1 MSDSAPD
8 KSAEKPAPAAGK
20 SAAGGML
27 PTIIAVVL
35 APVLSWAVV
44 NFVLIP
50 KLTTQIKSELTTI
63 MAKAS
68 KHDGTEAASEHE
80 AEADA
85 GAGAAAGGHGEAKG
99 EAGGK
104 DKPAARPKFENLTV
118 NIAGTLGTRYLKVT
132 FNVVGKNDAA
142 NKKIDA
148 KYAELV
154 DTTLTIL
161 ASLSMPELDEPS
173 SKAVVR
179 GRLVAAFN
187 DLLKAPLVEQV
198 FFSDFVVQ

>member
-8 KSAEKPAPAAGK
+8 KSAEKPASAAGK
-20 SAAGGML
+20 SAGGML

-35 APVLSWAVV
+35 APVLSWVV
-44 NFVLIP
+44 VSFVVIP
-50 KLTTQIKSELTTI
+50 KLTDNIKSELTTI
-63 MAKAS
+63 MAQAS
-68 KHDGTEAASEHE
+68 NRDGTEVGAGHQ
-80 AEADA
+80 ADA
-85 GAGAAAGGHGEAKG
+85 GAGAQAAPKG

-104 DKPAARPKFENLTV
+104 EKPEVRPKFENLTV
-118 NIAGTLGTRYLKVT
+118 NIAGTQGTRYLKVT

-148 KYAELV
+148 KYAEMV

>member
-8 KSAEKPAPAAGK
+8 KSAEKPASAAGK
-20 SAAGGML
+20 SAGGML

-35 APVLSWAVV
+35 APVLSWALVQ
-44 NFVLIP
+44 FWLID
-50 KLTTQIKSELTTI
+50 KLKKEIKSEI
-63 MAKAS
+63 NSIVDQAS
-68 KHDGTEAASEHE
+68 KGDGIEAAQEPE
-80 AEADA
+80 A
-85 GAGAAAGGHGEAKG
+85 GAGAKAAPKG

-104 DKPAARPKFENLTV
+104 EKPEVRPKFESLTV
-118 NIAGTLGTRYLKVT
+118 NIAGTQGTRYLKVT

-148 KYAELV
+148 KHAELV
-154 DTTLTIL
+154 DATLTIL
-161 ASLSMPELDEPS
+161 SGLSMPELNEPS
-173 SKAVVR
+173 GKAVVR

>member
-20 SAAGGML
+20 SAGGML

-50 KLTTQIKSELTTI
+50 KLTKDIKSELTTI
-63 MAKAS
+63 MAQAS
-68 KHDGTEAASEHE
+68 KRDGTEVAPEH
-80 AEADA
+80 DGGA
-85 GAGAAAGGHGEAKG
+85 GAGAGADAHAAPKGDAAGKE
-99 EAGGK
+99 
-104 DKPAARPKFENLTV
+104 KPEVRPKFENLTV
-118 NIAGTLGTRYLKVT
+118 NIAGTQGTRYLKVT

-148 KYAELV
+148 KYAEMV

>member
-20 SAAGGML
+20 SAVGGML

-50 KLTTQIKSELTTI
+50 KLTKDIKSELTTI
-63 MAKAS
+63 MAQAS
-68 KHDGTEAASEHE
+68 KRDGTEAAAEHE
-80 AEADA
+80 ADAHADA
-85 GAGAAAGGHGEAKG
+85 GAHGAPKADASGHGKEKV
-99 EAGGK
+99 EV
-104 DKPAARPKFENLTV
+104 RPKFENLTV
-118 NIAGTLGTRYLKVT
+118 NIAGTQGTRYLKVT

-148 KYAELV
+148 KYAEMV

>member
-8 KSAEKPAPAAGK
+8 KSAEKPASAAGK
-20 SAAGGML
+20 SAGGML

-35 APVLSWAVV
+35 APVLSWVV
-44 NFVLIP
+44 VSFVVIP
-50 KLTTQIKSELTTI
+50 KLTDNIKSELTTI
-63 MAKAS
+63 MAQAS
-68 KHDGTEAASEHE
+68 KRDGTEVGAAH
-80 AEADA
+80 EADA
-85 GAGAAAGGHGEAKG
+85 GAGAHAAPKG

-104 DKPAARPKFENLTV
+104 EKPEVRPKFENLTV
-118 NIAGTLGTRYLKVT
+118 NIAGTQGTRYLKVT

-154 DTTLTIL
+154 DATLTIL
-161 ASLSMPELDEPS
+161 SSVSMPELNEPS
-173 SKAVVR
+173 GKVVVR

>member
-8 KSAEKPAPAAGK
+8 KSAEKPAAAAGK
-20 SAAGGML
+20 SAGGGML

-35 APVLSWAVV
+35 APALSWAVV
-44 NFVLIP
+44 NFLLIP
-50 KLTTQIKSELTTI
+50 KLTKDIKSELTTI
-63 MAKAS
+63 MAQAS
-68 KHDGTEAASEHE
+68 KRDGAEVGAEHE
-80 AEADA
+80 ADAHADA
-85 GAGAAAGGHGEAKG
+85 GAHGAPKAEAGGHG
-99 EAGGK
+99 GK
-104 DKPAARPKFENLTV
+104 EKVEVRPKFENLTV
-118 NIAGTLGTRYLKVT
+118 NIAGTQGTRYLKVT

-154 DTTLTIL
+154 DATLTIL

>member
-8 KSAEKPAPAAGK
+8 KSAEKAVPAAGK
-20 SAAGGML
+20 SSGGML

-50 KLTTQIKSELTTI
+50 QLTKDIKSELTTI
-63 MAKAS
+63 MAQAS
-68 KHDGTEAASEHE
+68 QRDGTEAAQEHE
-80 AEADA
+80 A
-85 GAGAAAGGHGEAKG
+85 GAVAPAAPKG

-104 DKPAARPKFENLTV
+104 EKPEVRPKFESLTV
-118 NIAGTLGTRYLKVT
+118 NIAGTQGTRYLKVT

-142 NKKIDA
+142 NRKIDA
-148 KYAELV
+148 KHAELV

-161 ASLSMPELDEPS
+161 SSLSMPELNEPS
-173 SKAVVR
+173 GKAVVR

>member
-20 SAAGGML
+20 SAGGGML

-35 APVLSWAVV
+35 APALSWAVV

-50 KLTTQIKSELTTI
+50 KLTKDIKSELTTI
-63 MAKAS
+63 MAQAS
-68 KHDGTEAASEHE
+68 KRDGTEAAAEHE
-80 AEADA
+80 ADAHADA
-85 GAGAAAGGHGEAKG
+85 GAHAAPKAEAGGHG
-99 EAGGK
+99 GK
-104 DKPAARPKFENLTV
+104 EKVEVRPKFENLTV
-118 NIAGTLGTRYLKVT
+118 NIAGTQGTRYLKVT

>member
-1 MSDSAPD
+1 MSDPAPD

-20 SAAGGML
+20 SGGGML

-80 AEADA
+80 ADADA
-85 GAGAAAGGHGEAKG
+85 SAAGGGHGEAKG

-104 DKPAARPKFENLTV
+104 EKPAVRPKFENLTV
-118 NIAGTLGTRYLKVT
+118 NIAGTQGTRYLKVT

-154 DTTLTIL
+154 DATLTIL

-173 SKAVVR
+173 SKTVVR

>member
-1 MSDSAPD
+1 MSDPAPD

-20 SAAGGML
+20 SAGGGML

-50 KLTTQIKSELTTI
+50 KLTKDIKSELTTI
-63 MAKAS
+63 MAQAS
-68 KHDGTEAASEHE
+68 KRDGTEAAAEHE
-80 AEADA
+80 ADAHADA
-85 GAGAAAGGHGEAKG
+85 GAHGAPKADAGGHGKEKV
-99 EAGGK
+99 EV
-104 DKPAARPKFENLTV
+104 RPKFENLTV
-118 NIAGTLGTRYLKVT
+118 NIAGTQGTRYLKVT

-148 KYAELV
+148 KYAEMV

>member
-8 KSAEKPAPAAGK
+8 KSAEKPAPTAGK
-20 SAAGGML
+20 SAGGML

-35 APVLSWAVV
+35 APLLSWVVV
-44 NFVLIP
+44 NFVVIP
-50 KLTTQIKSELTTI
+50 KLTDKIKSELTTF
-63 MAKAS
+63 MAQAS
-68 KHDGTEAASEHE
+68 KSDGTEAAQEPE
-80 AEADA
+80 A
-85 GAGAAAGGHGEAKG
+85 GAGAKAAPKG

-104 DKPAARPKFENLTV
+104 EKPEVRPKFESLTV
-118 NIAGTLGTRYLKVT
+118 NIAGTQGTRYLKVT

-148 KYAELV
+148 KHAELV
-154 DTTLTIL
+154 DATLTIL
-161 ASLSMPELDEPS
+161 SGLSMPELNEPS
-173 SKAVVR
+173 GKAVVR

>member
-20 SAAGGML
+20 SSGGML

-35 APVLSWAVV
+35 APLLSWAVV
-44 NFVLIP
+44 DFVLIP
-50 KLTTQIKSELTTI
+50 QLTKDIKSELTTI
-63 MAKAS
+63 MAQAS
-68 KHDGTEAASEHE
+68 KRDGTDAEEHE
-80 AEADA
+80 AVA
-85 GAGAAAGGHGEAKG
+85 GAVAPAAPKG

-104 DKPAARPKFENLTV
+104 EKPEVRPKFESLTV
-118 NIAGTLGTRYLKVT
+118 NIAGTQGTRYLKVT

-148 KYAELV
+148 KHAELV

-161 ASLSMPELDEPS
+161 SSLSMPELNEPS
-173 SKAVVR
+173 GKAVVR

>member
-8 KSAEKPAPAAGK
+8 KSAEKPASAAGK
-20 SAAGGML
+20 SAVGGML

-50 KLTTQIKSELTTI
+50 KLTKDIKSELTTI
-63 MAKAS
+63 MAQAS
-68 KHDGTEAASEHE
+68 KRDGTEVAPEH
-80 AEADA
+80 DA
-85 GAGAAAGGHGEAKG
+85 GAGAGADAHAAPKGDAAGKE
-99 EAGGK
+99 
-104 DKPAARPKFENLTV
+104 KPEVRPKFENLTV
-118 NIAGTLGTRYLKVT
+118 NIAGTQGTRYLKVT

-148 KYAELV
+148 KYAEMV

>member
-1 MSDSAPD
+1 
-8 KSAEKPAPAAGK
+8 
-20 SAAGGML
+20 
-27 PTIIAVVL
+27 V
-35 APVLSWAVV
+35 
-44 NFVLIP
+44 
-50 KLTTQIKSELTTI
+50 
-63 MAKAS
+63 
-68 KHDGTEAASEHE
+68 
-80 AEADA
+80 
-85 GAGAAAGGHGEAKG
+85 
-99 EAGGK
+99 
-104 DKPAARPKFENLTV
+104 RPKFENLTV
-118 NIAGTLGTRYLKVT
+118 NIAGTQGTRYLKVT

>member
-8 KSAEKPAPAAGK
+8 KSAEKPASAAGK
-20 SAAGGML
+20 SAGGML

-35 APVLSWAVV
+35 APVLAWVV
-44 NFVLIP
+44 VSFVVIP
-50 KLTTQIKSELTTI
+50 KLTDKIKRELTTI
-63 MAKAS
+63 IAQAS
-68 KHDGTEAASEHE
+68 KRDGTEAAQEPE
-80 AEADA
+80 A
-85 GAGAAAGGHGEAKG
+85 GAGAQAAPKG

-104 DKPAARPKFENLTV
+104 EKPEVRPKFENLTV
-118 NIAGTLGTRYLKVT
+118 NIAGTQGTRYLKVT

-148 KYAELV
+148 KHAELV

-161 ASLSMPELDEPS
+161 SSLSMPELNEPS
-173 SKAVVR
+173 GKAVVR

>member
-8 KSAEKPAPAAGK
+8 KSAEKPASAAGK
-20 SAAGGML
+20 SAGGML

-35 APVLSWAVV
+35 APVLSWVVV

-50 KLTTQIKSELTTI
+50 KLTQDIKSELTTI
-63 MAKAS
+63 MAQAS
-68 KHDGTEAASEHE
+68 KRDGTEVGAGY
-80 AEADA
+80 EADA
-85 GAGAAAGGHGEAKG
+85 GAGARAAPKG

-104 DKPAARPKFENLTV
+104 EKPEVRPKFENLTV
-118 NIAGTLGTRYLKVT
+118 NIAGTQGTRYLKVT

-148 KYAELV
+148 KHAELV
-154 DTTLTIL
+154 DATLTIL
-161 ASLSMPELDEPS
+161 SSLSMPELNEPS
-173 SKAVVR
+173 GKAVVR

>member
-1 MSDSAPD
+1 MSDPAPD

-20 SAAGGML
+20 SGGGML

-35 APVLSWAVV
+35 APALSWAVV
-44 NFVLIP
+44 NFMLIP
-50 KLTTQIKSELTTI
+50 KLTTDIKSQLTAA
-63 MAKAS
+63 MAQAS
-68 KHDGTEAASEHE
+68 KHDGSEAGAEHE
-80 AEADA
+80 ADA
-85 GAGAAAGGHGEAKG
+85 KAEDGGHAAKPEAGGHG
-99 EAGGK
+99 GK
-104 DKPAARPKFENLTV
+104 EKVEVRPKFENLTV
-118 NIAGTLGTRYLKVT
+118 NISGTQGTRYLKVT

-161 ASLSMPELDEPS
+161 ASLTMPELDEPS
-173 SKAVVR
+173 SKTVVR

-187 DLLKAPLVEQV
+187 DLLKAPLVDQV

>member
-1 MSDSAPD
+1 MSDPAPD

-20 SAAGGML
+20 SAGGML

-35 APVLSWAVV
+35 APALSWAVV
-44 NFVLIP
+44 NFMLIP
-50 KLTTQIKSELTTI
+50 KL
-63 MAKAS
+63 MAQAS
-68 KHDGTEAASEHE
+68 KHDGSEAGADH
-80 AEADA
+80 EADA
-85 GAGAAAGGHGEAKG
+85 KADEGGHAPKAEAGGHG
-99 EAGGK
+99 GK
-104 DKPAARPKFENLTV
+104 EKVEVRPKFENLTV
-118 NIAGTLGTRYLKVT
+118 NISGTQGTRYLKVT
-132 FNVVGKNDAA
+132 FNVVGKSDAA

-161 ASLSMPELDEPS
+161 ASLTMPELDEPS
-173 SKAVVR
+173 SKTVVR

-187 DLLKAPLVEQV
+187 DLLKAPLVDQV

>member
-8 KSAEKPAPAAGK
+8 KSAEKPASAAGK
-20 SAAGGML
+20 SAGGML

-35 APVLSWAVV
+35 APVLSWVV
-44 NFVLIP
+44 VSFVVIP
-50 KLTTQIKSELTTI
+50 KLTDNIKSELTTI
-63 MAKAS
+63 MAQAS
-68 KHDGTEAASEHE
+68 KRDGTEAAQEPE
-80 AEADA
+80 A
-85 GAGAAAGGHGEAKG
+85 GAGAQAAPKG

-104 DKPAARPKFENLTV
+104 EKPEVRPKFENLTV
-118 NIAGTLGTRYLKVT
+118 NIAGTQGTRYLKVT

-148 KYAELV
+148 KHAELV
-154 DTTLTIL
+154 DATLTIL
-161 ASLSMPELDEPS
+161 SSVSMPELNEPS
-173 SKAVVR
+173 GKVVVR

>member
-1 MSDSAPD
+1 MSDPAPD

-20 SAAGGML
+20 SAGGGML

-50 KLTTQIKSELTTI
+50 KLTKDIKSELTTI
-63 MAKAS
+63 MAQAS
-68 KHDGTEAASEHE
+68 KRDGTEVAPEH
-80 AEADA
+80 DDGA
-85 GAGAAAGGHGEAKG
+85 GAGAGAGADAHGAPKGDAAGKE
-99 EAGGK
+99 
-104 DKPAARPKFENLTV
+104 KPEVRPKFENLTV
-118 NIAGTLGTRYLKVT
+118 NIAGTQGTRYLKVT

-148 KYAELV
+148 KHAELV

-161 ASLSMPELDEPS
+161 SSLSMPELNEPS
-173 SKAVVR
+173 GKAVVR

>member
-20 SAAGGML
+20 SAGGML

-35 APVLSWAVV
+35 APALSWAVV

-50 KLTTQIKSELTTI
+50 KLTKDIKSELTII
-63 MAKAS
+63 MAQAS
-68 KHDGTEAASEHE
+68 KRDGTEAGGEHE
-80 AEADA
+80 AEAHGDA
-85 GAGAAAGGHGEAKG
+85 GAHAPKAEAGGHG
-99 EAGGK
+99 GK
-104 DKPAARPKFENLTV
+104 EKVEVRPKFENLTV
-118 NIAGTLGTRYLKVT
+118 NIAGTQGTRYLKVT

-154 DTTLTIL
+154 DATLTIL
-161 ASLSMPELDEPS
+161 ASLTMPELDEPS
-173 SKAVVR
+173 SKTVVR